1 MRLQVLGCSG
11 GIGGSIS
18 GPVVGERAG
27 DRAMDEAI
35 ANAARRPVGQGGLIE
50 RRREPALIAA
60 GAMAGAQA
68 QAAAAELPDG
78 RATITN
84 VPAGPGLHPGS
95 GMRMFRRADQLRTS
109 SFLLDDD
116 ILIDAGTGVED
127 LTVPE
132 LARIDHVFLS
142 HSHLDHICALPLM
155 IDSVGGSR
163 KKPLVV
169 HALQETIDALKAHIF
184 NWVIWPDFTE
194 IPHYERPWMVFE
206 PLTVGTAV
214 TLGDRRIRPIA
225 ANHTV
230 PAIGFHLSS
239 PGGSIV
245 YSGDT
250 WPNAEF
256 WRTINGIRDL
266 KYLIIENAFS
276 NKEQDLAITAKHLY
290 PIQLSQELANL
301 RVEPQILITHL
312 KPSDRELIAQEINAW
327 AGRFEPTILETG
339 QTLEI

>member
-11 GIGGSIS
+11 GIGGSIG

-27 DRAMDEAI
+27 DLAANEA
-35 ANAARRPVGQGGLIE
+35 AEAVEAASRRSAAQGTALE
-50 RRREPALIAA
+50 RRRVPAL
-60 GAMAGAQA
+60 
-68 QAAAAELPDG
+68 AAADSGGA
-78 RATITN
+78 
-84 VPAGPGLHPGS
+84 VPGQGVGALTDVSPGPGLHRGS
-95 GMRMFRRADQLRTS
+95 GAKMFRRADQLRTS
-109 SFLLDDD
+109 SFLLDED

-214 TLGDRRIRPIA
+214 TLGNRRIRPIA

-239 PGGSIV
+239 PAGSIV

-276 NKEQDLAITAKHLY
+276 NKERDLAITAKHLY

-312 KPSDRELIAQEINAW
+312 KPSDRDLIAQEITAW

>member
-11 GIGGSIS
+11 GIGGSLG
-18 GPVVGERAG
+18 GPIVGERAG
-27 DRAMDEAI
+27 DAVMDGPVERGGRQGRASDKRGSPADRGL
-35 ANAARRPVGQGGLIE
+35 NALRQGTG
-50 RRREPALIAA
+50 A
-60 GAMAGAQA
+60 GAMTGFGVQTGAGLVTG
-68 QAAAAELPDG
+68 AES
-78 RATITN
+78 
-84 VPAGPGLHPGS
+84 GPGLSAGS
-95 GMRMFRRADQLRTS
+95 GARMFRRADQLRTS

-127 LTVPE
+127 LTVTE

-163 KKPLVV
+163 TKPLVV

-194 IPHYERPWMVFE
+194 IPHYDRPWMVFE

-214 TLGDRRIRPIA
+214 TLGDRKIRPIA

-230 PAIGFHLSS
+230 PAVGFHLSS
-239 PGGSIV
+239 PAGSIV

-250 WPNAEF
+250 WPNPEF
-256 WRTINGIRDL
+256 WRTVNGIKDL
-266 KYLIIENAFS
+266 RYLIIENAFS

-290 PIQLSQELANL
+290 PIQLSQQLANL

-312 KPSDRELIAQEINAW
+312 KPSDRELIAQEIQSW
-327 AGRFEPTILETG
+327 AGRFEPTILVTG